1 MNKASISLFIWAI
14 LLILAQ
20 VLVFNR
26 ICLFGVAVPFVF
38 LYILIKLPI
47 TLSREWMFT
56 IGFAVGMIIDIF
68 SDTRGIN
75 ALSATILMAFRRP
88 ILRLYVS
95 RDDEL
100 SDPYPGIESLGMF
113 AFLKYSLTFTFV
125 YCTLAFLIESFSVL
139 DPLRLVLKIVSSTVL
154 STMLIIGI
162 DSLTMRKS
170 EKRL

>member
-56 IGFAVGMIIDIF
+56 IGFAVGMIIDKVEMKDIQEF
-68 SDTRGIN
+68 EIPEINLSKLNISSEHYEAIRKVVNELDRQGI
-75 ALSATILMAFRRP
+75 
-88 ILRLYVS
+88 YVKVNE
-95 RDDEL
+95 R
-100 SDPYPGIESLGMF
+100 
-113 AFLKYSLTFTFV
+113 
-125 YCTLAFLIESFSVL
+125 
-139 DPLRLVLKIVSSTVL
+139 
-154 STMLIIGI
+154 
-162 DSLTMRKS
+162 
-170 EKRL
+170 